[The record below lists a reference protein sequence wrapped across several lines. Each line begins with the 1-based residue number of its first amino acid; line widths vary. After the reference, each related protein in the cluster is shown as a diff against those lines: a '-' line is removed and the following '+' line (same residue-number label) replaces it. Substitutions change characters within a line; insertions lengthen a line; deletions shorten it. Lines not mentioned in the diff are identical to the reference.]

1 MITKE
6 FAEHFA
12 QDWVESWN
20 SHDLDRILAHYS
32 DDFEMTSPLIVS
44 MMSVPSGT
52 LKGKETIRA
61 YWARGLERRP
71 NLKFELQKITFGVET
86 IAIHAHADTGRN
98 FVEWFFFA
106 GDDKVVKSLAHHDEI
121 LFRE

>member
-12 QDWVESWN
+12 QDWIEAWN

-32 DDFEMTSPLIVS
+32 DDFEMTSPFIVT

-52 LKGKETIRA
+52 LQGKESIRK

-71 NLKFELQKITFGVET
+71 NLAFELQKITFGVNTVALHCRSELE
-86 IAIHAHADTGRN
+86 RN

-106 GDDKVVKSLAHHDEI
+106 DEDKVVKSLAHHDEI
-121 LFRE
+121 LLQE